1 MADYYADLA
10 LDAEFELEARA
21 KEVYEFYK
29 KGTLVW
35 KTKTGDKILVNNMTD
50 SHIKNSINFLIG
62 KEDYVYRD
70 AYTSAIIDVLEM
82 ELKKRTE

>member
-10 LDAEFELEARA
+10 IEAEFELEARA
-21 KEVYEFYK
+21 EEVYEFYK

-35 KTKTGDKILVNNMTD
+35 KTKTGEKILVNNMTD

-62 KEDYVYRD
+62 KENYAYRG

-82 ELKKRTE
+82 ELKKRIE